1 MVDQLLYRDSRMPA
15 LLELLRALP
24 TVEDVPSLAEVA
36 LGPLLRLT
44 RARGVLL
51 FVPSRA
57 RAARRRRTRRR
68 GRRRARPSRPS
79 CRSAAPSRRRLSAQ
93 PRPQAVRDLGEE
105 LAAERALLDG
115 LGIELVVPLV
125 GRGRLDGLLAFTA
138 PRGGVYGYGVLHA
151 LADAA
156 PQLALALENAAL
168 VAERALRER
177 LAALGQLAAV
187 IVHEVKNPLGIIKV
201 SAGALRQRARWT
213 TSRRRRC
220 APASRT
226 RSTAWTRRCGA
237 CSTWRARPSR
247 RCKPTDV
254 GALIRQTL
262 DRLAPELA
270 AARIDV
276 RCDLGATPKVNADA
290 EWIRNALF
298 NLFLNAREA
307 MPSGGALSV
316 RMRPASA
323 GEAAETRELVEIE
336 VEDSGVGMDEAT
348 RRQLFRPFFT
358 TRHGG
363 TGLGLAIVKRV
374 IEDHKGAIRV
384 ESWVGRGS
392 RFTLTLPL

>member
-1 MVDQLLYRDSRMPA
+1 N
-15 LLELLRALP
+15 
-24 TVEDVPSLAEVA
+24 
-36 LGPLLRLT
+36 
-44 RARGVLL
+44 
-51 FVPSRA
+51 
-57 RAARRRRTRRR
+57 
-68 GRRRARPSRPS
+68 
-79 CRSAAPSRRRLSAQ
+79 

-105 LAAERALLDG
+105 AAAEREQLGELGVELL
-115 LGIELVVPLV
+115 VPLV

-138 PRGGVYGYGVLHA
+138 PRGGIFGYGVLHA
-151 LADAA
+151 LEDAA

-177 LAALGQLAAV
+177 LAALGQMAAV

-201 SAGALRQRARWT
+201 SAGALRQRARDDASSTLCACIEDEVDRMDT
-213 TSRRRRC
+213 TVRRLLEL
-220 APASRT
+220 
-226 RSTAWTRRCGA
+226 
-237 CSTWRARPSR
+237 ARPPQPALR
-247 RCKPTDV
+247 PTDV

-262 DRLAPELA
+262 ERLAPELA

-276 RCDLGATPKVNADA
+276 NCELDGVARVNADA
-290 EWIRNALF
+290 EWIRNALL

-316 RMRPASA
+316 RMRSA
-323 GEAAETRELVEIE
+323 AAADLVEIE

-384 ESWVGRGS
+384 ESRPGKGS
-392 RFTLTLPL
+392 RFTLTLPM